1 MGPGPGV
8 MEPDE
13 NFCLRWNDYEKKY
26 AETFRTLRED
36 DHFAGGSSLNLSSSL
51 IHFLF
56 RPRRYPSVR
65 GRGCQ
70 GAPHHPVRV
79 LGLLLPAA
87 AHHSSHTASR
97 PPPLGRAAQ

>member
-36 DHFAGGSSLNLSSSL
+36 DHFAGELKCKKN
-51 IHFLF
+51 IVIKNNIPFC
-56 RPRRYPSVR
+56 RRDPGV
-65 GRGCQ
+65 
-70 GAPHHPVRV
+70 
-79 LGLLLPAA
+79 
-87 AHHSSHTASR
+87 
-97 PPPLGRAAQ
+97 